1 MLKDIRTRYGITQLE
16 AATSVGIPLRTY
28 VRYEANDDPK
38 NLKYQ
43 KIIDL
48 LVEKYEMSETNGVYT
63 LDKLKEIIVNTID
76 EYKDDISFCYLFG
89 SYAKGYAKDD
99 SDVDICV
106 NTTLTG
112 LNFVGFIEKLHTNLR
127 KNVDVIRFND
137 LEGNLELI
145 NEIMK
150 DGIKIYG

>member
-1 MLKDIRTRYGITQLE
+1 MLRDIRKRYGITQQE
-16 AATSVGIPLRTY
+16 AASSVGIPLRTY
-28 VRYEANDDPK
+28 VRYEANDNST

-43 KIIDL
+43 KILDL
-48 LVEKYEMSETNGVYT
+48 LIEKYEMSETNGVYT
-63 LDKLKEIIVNTID
+63 LEKLKEIIVNTID
-76 EYKDDISFCYLFG
+76 EYKNDISFCYLFG
-89 SYAKGYAKDD
+89 SYAKGYAKDN

-112 LNFVGFIEKLHTNLR
+112 LNFVGFVEKLHTNLH

-150 DGIKIYG
+150 DGIKIFG